1 MANVRFYAGTR
12 AQYDSL
18 VSHNPLAL
26 YFCDDTGELF
36 KGDICLSDGVR
47 IVPTRADL
55 PECSCAADGIV
66 YFIAETKSGFMVS
79 PDRTEWLQ
87 TIYAPVTD
95 AYAIPEEEMY
105 TTVTTVGAVRDIEAK
120 IYKRIEEVASGGT
133 LSDLTPVDGTI
144 SIVDNKIGV
153 QVSKTEGNLV
163 VVKDDGLFV
172 AVDLEP
178 LNERLQAV
186 ENTIVGGIHYKGSV
200 PTVDDLPADAAQGD
214 MYEVVADGSEWA
226 FNGEKWFEYGTSHFQ
241 PVTGAGID
249 INGSTISAK
258 ISVMDGNALVIAE
271 DNGLFVPECDFTDK
285 DRVTIDTLPMLY
297 VTSDEMENAIS
308 RAIENNYIAWEEL
321 DSNVGVAKI
330 GSTYYPTVQ
339 KAIAAANAGDTV
351 KIMAGDYGMIE
362 FTDATKSNITL
373 IGEDGVCIKKIR
385 LMDTTNYGAP
395 YGLTLKNITF
405 NGEGIIA
412 NNDKIDNMSV
422 VDCDFINGAVIHVGN
437 CITNG
442 LVIEKC
448 EFEATNSAVNSK
460 EKTAILVQGTSKNVI
475 IRDNKIKDCEHNAI
489 QVVGASGSMLID
501 SNTINN
507 TGSRAM
513 RITTKDGAVLAIMNN
528 IIANVNTNP
537 AEAEENAGEIIKI
550 TGSVV
555 DGAIANNIYNGNEL
569 VFNEGIGQVI

>member
-1 MANVRFYAGTR
+1 MANVRFYSGTR
-12 AQYDSL
+12 AQYNAL
-18 VSHNPLAL
+18 LTHNPLAL

-36 KGDICLSDGVR
+36 KGDICLSDGIR

-66 YFIAETKSGFMVS
+66 YFIAETKSGYMVS

-95 AYAIPEEEMY
+95 AYTIPEEEMY

-120 IYKRIEEVASGGT
+120 IYKKIEEVVSGGT
-133 LSDLTPVDGTI
+133 LSDLRPVDGTI

-153 QVSKTEGNLV
+153 QVSKAEGNLV
-163 VVKDDGLFV
+163 AVKDDGLFV
-172 AVDLEP
+172 AVDLKP
-178 LNERLQAV
+178 LDERLQAV
-186 ENTIVGGIHYKGSV
+186 ESAIVGGIHYKGSV
-200 PTVDDLPADAAQGD
+200 PTVEDLPANATQGD

-249 INGSTISAK
+249 INGSTISVK
-258 ISVMDGNALVIAE
+258 ISAADGNALVVAE

-297 VTSDEMENAIS
+297 VTSNEMMNAIS
-308 RAIENNYIAWEEL
+308 RAVENNCMVWEEL
-321 DSNVGVAKI
+321 DSSVGVAKI
-330 GSTYYPTVQ
+330 GNTYYPTIQ
-339 KAIAAANAGDTV
+339 KAIAAAKDGDTV

-362 FTDATKSNITL
+362 FTDTTKPNITL
-373 IGEDGVCIKKIR
+373 LGEDGVRIKKIR
-385 LMDTTNYGAP
+385 LMNTANYGAP

-405 NGEGIIA
+405 NGEGITA
-412 NNDKIDNMSV
+412 TNDDINNMSIV
-422 VDCDFINGAVIHVGN
+422 NCNFVDGAVIHIGS

-442 LVIEKC
+442 LIIEKC

-460 EKTAILVQGTSKNVI
+460 EKTAILLQGTSKNVI
-475 IRDNKIKDCEHNAI
+475 IRDNKINDCEHNAI

-507 TGSRAM
+507 TGSRTM

-528 IIANVNTNP
+528 VITNANTNP

-550 TGSVV
+550 TGASV
-555 DGAIANNIYNGNEL
+555 DAAIANNTYNGNEL
-569 VFNEGIGQVI
+569 VFNNGIGQVI